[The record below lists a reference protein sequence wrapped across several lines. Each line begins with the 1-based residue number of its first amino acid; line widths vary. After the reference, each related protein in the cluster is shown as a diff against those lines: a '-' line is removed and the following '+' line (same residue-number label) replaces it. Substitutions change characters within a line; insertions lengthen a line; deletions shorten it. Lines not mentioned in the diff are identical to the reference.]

1 MGLATTIDVIT
12 VGRFVV
18 GTGVG
23 IASSVVPIFLA
34 EIAPTA
40 VRGRVVT
47 ASQLAITFG
56 QFSSYFV
63 CLAVKPSWRLMLG
76 LAVAPAALQFLGML
90 WLPESPRWLMKH
102 GREDMAEEVMA
113 QFINRETDEGRDE
126 IAKEMLQ
133 MRERLA
139 KEGNL
144 SIR

>member
-1 MGLATTIDVIT
+1 
-12 VGRFVV
+12 
-18 GTGVG
+18 
-23 IASSVVPIFLA
+23 
-34 EIAPTA
+34 
-40 VRGRVVT
+40 
-47 ASQLAITFG
+47 
-56 QFSSYFV
+56 
-63 CLAVKPSWRLMLG
+63 MLG
-76 LAVAPAALQFLGML
+76 LAAVPAVLQFIGVLL
-90 WLPESPRWLMKH
+90 LPESPRWLMKH